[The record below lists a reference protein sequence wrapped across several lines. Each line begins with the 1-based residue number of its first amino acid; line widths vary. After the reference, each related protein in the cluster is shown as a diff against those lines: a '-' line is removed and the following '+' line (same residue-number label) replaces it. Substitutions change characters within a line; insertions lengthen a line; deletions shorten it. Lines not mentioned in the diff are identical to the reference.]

1 MTDPAQHPSA
11 PDNPAPSV
19 GFVSLVG
26 AGPGDP
32 GLLTVLGR
40 QRLQH
45 ATAVVFD
52 ALANPVLMDLAPPA
66 AKRIDV
72 GKRAKLHKVKQPDT
86 NQLLVDLAKQGH
98 RVVRLKGGDPYL
110 YGRGAEEAA
119 FCAKQGVPCEVIP
132 GVTAG
137 IAAPAYAGIP
147 VTHRHLASTLTFVTG
162 HEDPTKDQTAI
173 DYPALAALIA
183 AGGTA
188 CFYMGVSRLQAI
200 CDTLVS
206 HDLPRTTPAAIVQW
220 GTLPKQRHVTGTL
233 DTLPDKTTAAG
244 IKAPAI
250 IVVGPVCAIDEPGL
264 DFFFDPTHKPLF
276 GKRVLITRT
285 RQQASALRDALAALG
300 AEVLEAPTI
309 EIHPPDSYDEVD
321 QQLLALDQTDWLV
334 LTSANA
340 VGVLADRLDAM
351 NLDAR
356 ALAGTKLAVVG
367 QATADALQ
375 QRLTVR
381 PDFIPERPNAAAL
394 ADELADHTDL
404 AGLRM
409 LLLRADIAADPI
421 VDALS
426 AAGARVST
434 VTAYHTRPVAE
445 LPEAVC
451 EAFDTGN
458 IDAVTFTSSSTARNL
473 HALLGDK
480 AAELLNTPT
489 LVSIGPMTSQNLR
502 DLGTPPDV
510 EAEQPSPAALA
521 QALADHFRKTPV
533 SP

>member
-1 MTDPAQHPSA
+1 MTDPAQPPTT
-11 PDNPAPSV
+11 PDNSTPPT

-32 GLLTVLGR
+32 GLLTVLGQ

-52 ALANPVLMDLAPPA
+52 ALANPVLMDLAPPDA
-66 AKRIDV
+66 ERIDV

-119 FCAKQGVPCEVIP
+119 FCAKQGVPCEVVP

-162 HEDPTKDQTAI
+162 HEDPSKDQTAI

-183 AGGTA
+183 VGGTA
-188 CFYMGVSRLQAI
+188 CFYMGVTRLQAI
-200 CDTLVS
+200 CDTLVA
-206 HDLPRTTPAAIVQW
+206 HDLPDTTPAAIVQW
-220 GTLPKQRHVTGTL
+220 GTLPKQRHVVGTL
-233 DTLPDKTTAAG
+233 NTLPDKTTAAG

-264 DFFFDPTHKPLF
+264 DFFFNPETKPLF

-285 RQQASALRDALAALG
+285 RQQASTLRDALADLG

-309 EIHPPDSYDEVD
+309 EVHPPESYDEVD

-340 VGVLADRLDAM
+340 VSVLADRLDAM

-356 ALAGTKLAVVG
+356 ALAGTKLAAVG
-367 QATADALQ
+367 QSTADALH
-375 QRLTVR
+375 QRLAVR
-381 PDFIPERPNAAAL
+381 PDFIPNRPNAAAL
-394 ADELADHTDL
+394 AEELADHADL
-404 AGLRM
+404 LGLHM

-426 AAGARVST
+426 AAGARVSA

-445 LPEAVC
+445 LPEPVRQ
-451 EAFDTGN
+451 AFEDATL
-458 IDAVTFTSSSTARNL
+458 DAVTFTSSSTARNL

-480 AAELLNTPT
+480 AIDLLSPP
-489 LVSIGPMTSQNLR
+489 LLLSIGLMTSQTLR
-502 DLGTPPDV
+502 DLGSPPDA
-510 EAEQPSPAALA
+510 EAEQPSPVALA
-521 QALADHFRKTPV
+521 QALADRFRTTPA